1 MAKSFEIIS
10 FSLPTMGISLSR
22 MKPTL
27 ETHQQNQSKQVYDP
41 NNAAEQS
48 WQLIKWKNLTRS
60 EMSKFTVNTE
70 NR

>member
-1 MAKSFEIIS
+1 
-10 FSLPTMGISLSR
+10 MGISLSR

-48 WQLIKWKNLTRS
+48 WQLIKWKNLTCS